1 MSTPATEHKF
11 LCLMHSETK
20 QTERK
25 VLAGPRMET
34 GGRCPTLPE
43 LPKGLNGKAFVK
55 SGEGGVSWLMRAS
68 WCKDPL
74 STQVRPRCSCKPLTR
89 KVC

>member
-1 MSTPATEHKF
+1 MQ
-11 LCLMHSETK
+11 SEAK

-25 VLAGPRMET
+25 VLAGPCMET

-55 SGEGGVSWLMRAS
+55 SGEGGVSWLMQAS
-68 WCKDPL
+68 WCKDIL
-74 STQVRPRCSCKPLTR
+74 STQVRPRCSCKPMTR

>member
-1 MSTPATEHKF
+1 
-11 LCLMHSETK
+11 MHSETK

-55 SGEGGVSWLMRAS
+55 SGEGGGELVDAS
-68 WCKDPL
+68 FL
-74 STQVRPRCSCKPLTR
+74 VQRPFVHTGKATMFL
-89 KVC
+89 